1 MNSSVARS
9 NPTSA
14 GVLRCRVR
22 TPSCASRTTVRAKAP
37 SPYIDFGTLVR
48 DVENDKIDTV
58 VVDRGSNVVDV
69 VGKNE
74 DTFTSRVILTES
86 FVDTMVKHDVKVFV
100 NDSSFDY
107 SMIVFFPV
115 IFYFIT
121 MAFVRNQ
128 GLGGL
133 GGFGGGTG
141 NQRDFEIIDN
151 IDITFDDVA
160 GIDTIR
166 DEVSEVVEFLKNP
179 GKFEISGAAV
189 PRGCL
194 LVGKPGTGK
203 TLIAKAIASEA
214 DVPFLSTSASQY
226 VELFVGMGASRVR
239 NTFKKARENS
249 PCILFID
256 EIDAIGK
263 KRGGNAGVA
272 GGNDE
277 REQTLNQLL
286 TEMDGFENNS
296 NVIVVAAT
304 NRREILDDALTRPGR
319 FDRVISIPL
328 PDVDGREKIL
338 EVHSK
343 NKTLSDDIS
352 LRDIARVTAGQSGA
366 ELQNI
371 MNEAAIYAARNNR
384 KDICKGDIDNAFEK
398 TLLGLPSGRKYT
410 DEQRRTV
417 AYHEAGHA
425 LVGFLV
431 GGDDVGKISI
441 VPRSGSGGVT
451 VFVPDENA
459 VDGWYTKSY
468 LENKIKIC
476 LGGHAAEE
484 LLNGDIT
491 TGAVSD
497 FEHATNIARNMV
509 TKFGLSDI
517 GKVSINDAVSDNTR
531 MFVDKEIRK
540 IVKNEYDIV
549 SELLVVHGDKL
560 TALAEMLMK
569 NGEVDGTHAKIV
581 LFDH

>member
-1 MNSSVARS
+1 MNSRV
-9 NPTSA
+9 NPTLLPRA
-14 GVLRCRVR
+14 GVFRCRVR
-22 TPSCASRTTVRAKAP
+22 PPSRASVKAVRAKAP

-48 DVENDKIDTV
+48 DVENDKIDSV
-58 VVDRGSNVVDV
+58 AVDRSSTVADV
-69 VGKNE
+69 VCKNE

-107 SMIVFFPV
+107 SFIVFLPV
-115 IFYFIT
+115 IFYFIM

-128 GLGGL
+128 GLGGRDII
-133 GGFGGGTG
+133 G
-141 NQRDFEIIDN
+141 NKRDFEIIDDM
-151 IDITFDDVA
+151 DITFDDVA
-160 GIDTIR
+160 GVDSIR

-179 GKFEISGAAV
+179 GKFDIAGAVV

-203 TLIAKAIASEA
+203 TLLAKAIANEA

-226 VELFVGMGASRVR
+226 VELFVGMGAARVR
-239 NTFKKARENS
+239 NTFKKAREKS

-263 KRGGNAGVA
+263 KRGGNANVA

-328 PDVDGREKIL
+328 PDVNGREKIL

-352 LRDIARVTAGQSGA
+352 LRDVARVTAGQSGA

-371 MNEAAIYAARNNR
+371 MNEAAIYAARDNR
-384 KDICKGDIDNAFEK
+384 KVISKDDVDDAFEK

-425 LVGFLV
+425 LIGFLV

-441 VPRSGSGGVT
+441 VPRTGSGGVT
-451 VFVPDENA
+451 VFIPDENA

-468 LENKIKIC
+468 LENNIKIC

-484 LLNGDIT
+484 LANGDIT
-491 TGAVSD
+491 SGAVSD
-497 FEHATNIARNMV
+497 FERATNIARDMV
-509 TKFGLSDI
+509 TKFGLSDV
-517 GKVSINDAVSDNTR
+517 GKVSINDQASDDTR

-549 SELLVVHGDKL
+549 VQLLTMHGDKL
-560 TALAEMLMK
+560 DALAVMLVE
-569 NGEVDGTHAKIV
+569 NGEIDGRHAKHV
-581 LFDH
+581 LFGH